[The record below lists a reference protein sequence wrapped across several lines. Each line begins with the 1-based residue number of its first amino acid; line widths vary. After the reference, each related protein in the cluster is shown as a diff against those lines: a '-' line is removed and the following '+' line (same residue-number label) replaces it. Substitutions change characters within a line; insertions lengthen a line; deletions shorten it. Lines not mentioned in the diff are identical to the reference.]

1 MDAEDDSQLA
11 FLLLP
16 PGERDSGRARYAAAM
31 HFNRSHRLSHA
42 ALEVFRILAKEDN
55 VSPRGIFWPPAALP
69 TNSTPSHMDPAHD
82 RRFPLCP
89 AL

>member
-1 MDAEDDSQLA
+1 MAWNSDDDSQLA

-42 ALEVFRILAKEDN
+42 ALEVFRILAKEDEVN
-55 VSPRGIFWPPAALP
+55 PRDLLAGRGLAHELDALTHGP
-69 TNSTPSHMDPAHD
+69 RS
-82 RRFPLCP
+82 
-89 AL
+89 